1 MPSLRRTP
9 LYDFHRDHGG
19 RFVEFGG
26 WEMPVQYRSI
36 LEEHRAVR
44 SAAGLFDVS
53 HMGEIRVSGTQSTE
67 FLNHLVTNDVT
78 RLSPGRVL
86 YTPMCLP
93 SGGVVD
99 DLLITC
105 LGPSEYLLC
114 VNASNRDK
122 DLAWMT
128 EQAFGYDCTI
138 KDQSDAY
145 GLLAIQGP
153 RADAIVG
160 RLTPVALERV
170 RYYGFAEG
178 DVAGTFC
185 LISRTGYTGERG
197 FELFC
202 PADEAS
208 GLAGAILEAG
218 EPEGLVL
225 AGLGARDSL
234 RLEAGFSLYGHEIS
248 ELISPLEAG
257 LEWTVKFSK
266 DGFIGRQALLRQ
278 RDEGTPS
285 KVVFFRTG
293 DRRIVRA
300 GSTVFAGAREVGR
313 VLSGT
318 LSPMRNEAIGSMHVL
333 TECIDEDLSVDLRG
347 QQQFLLKTKPPF
359 VPIHR

>member
-1 MPSLRRTP
+1 
-9 LYDFHRDHGG
+9 
-19 RFVEFGG
+19 
-26 WEMPVQYRSI
+26 MPVQYRSI

-53 HMGEIRVSGTQSTE
+53 HMGEVRVSGAQSTE

-78 RLSPGRVL
+78 RLTPGRVL

-99 DLLITC
+99 DLLISC
-105 LGPSEYLLC
+105 LGPSDYLLC

-122 DLAWMT
+122 DLAWMN
-128 EQAFGYDCTI
+128 EQAAGYDCTI
-138 KDQSDAY
+138 QDLSDAY

-153 RADAIVG
+153 RADAIIG
-160 RLTPVALERV
+160 RLTRVALDGL
-170 RYYGFAEG
+170 RYYSFAEG
-178 DVAGTFC
+178 EVAGASC

-197 FELFC
+197 FEVFC
-202 PADEAS
+202 PAEQATP
-208 GLAGAILEAG
+208 LAEAILEAG
-218 EPEGLVL
+218 ESEGLVL

-248 ELISPLEAG
+248 ELISPIEAG
-257 LEWTVKFSK
+257 LEWTVKFAK

-285 KVVFFRTG
+285 KVVFFKTG

-300 GSTVFAGAREVGR
+300 GTTVFAGVREVGR

-318 LSPMRNEAIGSMHVL
+318 LSPMLNEAIGSMHVL
-333 TECIDEDLSVDLRG
+333 TDCIDEDLTVDLRG
-347 QQQFLLKTKPPF
+347 HLQLLLKTKPPF
-359 VPIHR
+359 VPIQR